1 VADPSHRNE
10 NRARIF
16 NFLLTPQEA
25 AEYFC
30 SLYRQR
36 VGHICKVPGRKRWQ
50 TWRGKLEDFQILAV
64 IADGGR
70 GGIFRGCHWADET
83 RFAVLDIDARSQ
95 YHNQEKL
102 AELSAAVKNVGLK
115 INLYQSSDSGGWHL
129 YIPLAGWQKSPE
141 VEHTFK
147 RWLKALG
154 YEIKS
159 GQLEV
164 FPSGNA
170 LRLPLQPGFAWL
182 APDGSVIRSR
192 EETTL
197 NEALACFIED
207 LEENAQNWQLAKH
220 LMDSQVSPADRA
232 AGSDDQAHQEAV
244 RNEGFDELFN
254 YTVISEYC
262 EKARQYLA
270 SGLIEKGT
278 RHEALFTI
286 QHLLWHGDRW
296 LGVPRLPGRKN
307 AARRHEFLRTWI
319 EQNHNGQCSHINQGD
334 WRTIEAHIYRLVNWQ
349 RSDLPALSDYER
361 YKRTEKAEERLF
373 ELFMATGR
381 VWEMEDLKRANDKRE
396 EEARAKIKQAVS
408 DCLQDGRRVS
418 RRRLQAI
425 TGCSPNTLRKH
436 DDLWRSLSNGSGVL
450 IRGGTRG
457 LVLIVPYPGSELEE
471 EKEESPAFEIEIS
484 SGAGCVLDSL
494 RYDRTGQTATNSRQV
509 TTEVLA
515 AVHPIQ
521 SNSGVKHE
529 LAGSAPCVASGGIA
543 CGINGFLPTATQQVP
558 SIYSSAF
565 FSMGAPAQNLR
576 QVGNRCD
583 GCVYNADRVSLSSF
597 WLGVFS
603 KTRKVDVAKAQ
614 CWLRFSAGGC
624 PPLSCYDKRSAGG
637 MLLSSEGYM
646 VLGAKANVMSN
657 ESPEKPEHR
666 REQTADSVTPARGEI
681 TNSAQDYTDQVKAE
695 RAEQKI
701 KGQSKATGAGA
712 DAFGKGGLV
721 SAKDLLGEDA
731 HGITKAEKQ
740 AALLAQIEQDGYIV
754 GNQQDKPVLIAE
766 KPSATNQKL
775 EPKEGQP
782 VKLETVLSNYR
793 TPFTEA
799 FEQSKQMKKGET
811 GKLEMLEETMRRL
824 HSVPW
829 KEKLDVNF
837 DPKARNPEYNP
848 VSSVITINT
857 KHGTERQI
865 EEFVHEG
872 FHATHQ
878 GIGALYINKAKP
890 VSSEDYFNERAN
902 GEVGSFIAEI
912 KVNAEL
918 KNPKPVEF
926 EHVVNGE
933 SVIVNLSELYKKH
946 GEEGLRTFLL
956 DAKPV
961 LYNKQGIAQV
971 DLFQKLQTG
980 ETYRE
985 HYEKSYKTYV
995 NTFDEA
1001 KPQAG
1006 AVLKEYQKRNPGR
1019 TSTDFIQ
1026 AGY

>member
-1 VADPSHRNE
+1 M
-10 NRARIF
+10 
-16 NFLLTPQEA
+16 
-25 AEYFC
+25 
-30 SLYRQR
+30 
-36 VGHICKVPGRKRWQ
+36 
-50 TWRGKLEDFQILAV
+50 
-64 IADGGR
+64 
-70 GGIFRGCHWADET
+70 FRGCHWADET
-83 RFAVLDIDARSQ
+83 RFAVLDIDSGSQ
-95 YHNQEKL
+95 YHSQENL
-102 AELSAAVKNVGLK
+102 AELSAAVENVGLK

-154 YEIKS
+154 YEVKG
-159 GQLEV
+159 GQLEI

-182 APDGSVIRSR
+182 APDASVIRRR

-197 NEALACFIED
+197 NEALACFIDD

-220 LMDSQVSPADRA
+220 LMDSQVSAADRA
-232 AGSDDQAHQEAV
+232 AGRDAQAHQEAV
-244 RNEGFDELFN
+244 RNEGFDDLFN

-270 SGLIEKGT
+270 SGLIETGT

-307 AARRHEFLRTWI
+307 AARRHEFLRIWI

-408 DCLQDGRRVS
+408 DCLQEGRRIS

-436 DDLWRSLSNGSGVL
+436 DDLWRGLSNGSGVL
-450 IRGGTRG
+450 IRGGSGG
-457 LVLIVPYPGSELEE
+457 LTLCLAAPGSAF
-471 EKEESPAFEIEIS
+471 EKKESSDFEIESS

-543 CGINGFLPTATQQVP
+543 CGINGFLPTASQRVP

-565 FSMGAPAQNLR
+565 FPMGAPAQNLR

-583 GCVYNADRVSLSSF
+583 GFVYKLDAQADSGLWIGAITHTQQMDRAITLVLPLERAF
-597 WLGVFS
+597 GYV
-603 KTRKVDVAKAQ
+603 
-614 CWLRFSAGGC
+614 
-624 PPLSCYDKRSAGG
+624 PLSCYDKRRQRAGG
-637 MLLSSEGYM
+637 RLLSPNGYIALGSEAHAMG
-646 VLGAKANVMSN
+646 N
-657 ESPEKPEHR
+657 ESHEKPEHR
-666 REQTADSVTPARGEI
+666 LERTADSVTPARGEI
-681 TNSAQDYTDQVKAE
+681 TNSAQEYTEQVKAE

-731 HGITKAEKQ
+731 HGITKAEKR
-740 AALLAQIEQDGYIV
+740 AALLAQIAQDGYIV
-754 GNQQDKPVLIAE
+754 ENSQDKPVLVAE
-766 KPSATNQKL
+766 KPTTKPKL
-775 EPKEGQP
+775 EPKDGQP
-782 VKLETVLSNYR
+782 VKLEAIIKDYK

-799 FEQSKQMKKGET
+799 FENSKQLKNGEN

-829 KEKLDVNF
+829 KEKLDVQF
-837 DPKARNPEYNP
+837 DPTARNPEYNP
-848 VSSVITINT
+848 VSSVITINP
-857 KHGTERQI
+857 KHGRERQI

-890 VSSEDYFNERAN
+890 ASFDDYFKERAN

-933 SVIVNLSELYKKH
+933 SVIANLSDVYKKH

-971 DLFQKLQTG
+971 DFFQKLRTN

-985 HYEKSYKTYV
+985 HYEKSYKDYV
-995 NTFDEA
+995 NTFEEA

-1006 AVLKEYQKRNPGR
+1006 AVLKEYQKQNPGK
-1019 TSTDFIQ
+1019 TLADFIK